1 MDQLFII
8 VPAAVLLAGIIWLAI
23 QLRRVER
30 SMASSLQELT
40 AFVHSPTV
48 EDNLEIIPDNLRE
61 IVDESLQSHAAK
73 GKAPVVRFRMLIDI
87 KTGDPVLDAGFK
99 AAQNK
104 GDGAWLYDYVE
115 RTSMD
120 DLVNGVLYN
129 RLRAVTAKGWRI
141 VRVEPAYETGDGL
154 VVAVMAERDLKV
166 RQPTRRAA

>member
-8 VPAAVLLAGIIWLAI
+8 LPAAALLAAIIWLATR
-23 QLRRVER
+23 LRQVER
-30 SMASSLQELT
+30 SLSSSLQELT
-40 AFVHSPTV
+40 TFVHSPTL
-48 EDNLEIIPDNLRE
+48 EDDIEIVPDSLRE
-61 IVDESLQSHAAK
+61 VVDDSLQSHAAK

-99 AAQNK
+99 TAQES
-104 GDGAWLYDYVE
+104 GDGAWLYNYIE

-154 VVAVMAERDLKV
+154 VVAVLAERELKV